1 MVGKIINLLMVL
13 LCFIMFIYSWATDN
27 THNLVFWSVLLLFN
41 FISLNVNTI
50 VERIDENKS
59 L

>member
-41 FISLNVNTI
+41 YISLGATQI
-50 VERIDENKS
+50 FERLDKK
-59 L
+59 